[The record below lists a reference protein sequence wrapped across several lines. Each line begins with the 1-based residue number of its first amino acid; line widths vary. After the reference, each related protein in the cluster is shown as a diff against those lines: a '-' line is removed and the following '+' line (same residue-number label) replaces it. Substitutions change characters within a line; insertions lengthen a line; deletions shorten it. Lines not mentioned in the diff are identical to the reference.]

1 MNLMSPIFFLENIQ
15 VQSKTPSTSEEE
27 ANGPTMEEVVRSF
40 EVAMLITAT
49 KGKGL
54 GKGLQIFLFSQLKHM
69 EGMLYTSNYCS
80 LLPCCGIFIF
90 STFLVGIVM

>member
-1 MNLMSPIFFLENIQ
+1 MHFDNLTHTKEARRIKNGWI
-15 VQSKTPSTSEEE
+15 KTSEEE
-27 ANGPTMEEVVRSF
+27 ANGPTTEEEVRRF

-69 EGMLYTSNYCS
+69 ESGSRSEIGLRLWIWNAICFN
-80 LLPCCGIFIF
+80 GHIFKF
-90 STFLVGIVM
+90 KYK